1 MGRPGGRLGAF
12 VHMDGPLRTGHVGA
26 ICLRRARFGLYSPA
40 MSTTTQTPEMEI
52 GAPGMDVERI
62 VAEIRAEADRK
73 IAAGLYDDARVA
85 RAERSNLVQ
94 LLGEDDFLTF
104 YLKGLRDA
112 VTVDI
117 SDFEIHER
125 RKWGAPLLVR
135 FKKTLW
141 SALKFYTY
149 RLWSQQNQVNSM
161 LAAGLE
167 GIDEQYAAK
176 IRRLEERLAELERR
190 AGGGGAPGG

>member
-1 MGRPGGRLGAF
+1 
-12 VHMDGPLRTGHVGA
+12 
-26 ICLRRARFGLYSPA
+26 

-149 RLWSQQNQVNSM
+149 RLWSQQNQVNE
-161 LAAGLE
+161 LFATALDGLE
-167 GIDEQYAAK
+167 QRYREK
-176 IRRLEERLAELERR
+176 ITQLEKRVAELERR
-190 AGGGGAPGG
+190 LPPVN